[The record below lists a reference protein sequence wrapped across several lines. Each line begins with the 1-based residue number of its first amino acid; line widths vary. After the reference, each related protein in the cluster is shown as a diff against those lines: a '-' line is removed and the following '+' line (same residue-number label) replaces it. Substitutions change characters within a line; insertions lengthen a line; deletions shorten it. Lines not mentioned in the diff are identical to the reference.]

1 MIIFQ
6 YNPEMRI
13 MTPQTT
19 RIHVMANITAI
30 ITYHPTNNKIH
41 LDRIEVKWSKTKE
54 IPITPKDIAVF
65 SSMGECM
72 EGIATITLQHFPLKT
87 LNFSCNIHQTIYTST
102 YHILTHTYN
111 STLSPPV
118 TCSMKPHDN
127 RTNLFLPADMPP
139 MYINPYNSIP
149 HNQKIVEEQL
159 QQYHVTPQ
167 IDTFFH
173 NTYIEHYIQHPKAKH
188 TTKIHIETKYY
199 TQKMIITIP
208 TSTHE
213 HNIYQTPNMVPNVY
227 RKNILQILQKA
238 IDYLLNEQ
246 ESKFM
251 SQHTCIKD
259 ARTLIHYQ
267 QHIDEIITCMQK
279 QRALYQQYYRPPR

>member
-6 YNPEMRI
+6 YNPEIRI

-19 RIHVMANITAI
+19 HIRVLANITAI
-30 ITYHPTNNKIH
+30 ITHHPTTNKIH

-54 IPITPKDIAVF
+54 IPITPKDITVF

-72 EGIATITLQHFPLKT
+72 EGIAAITLQHFPLKT
-87 LNFSCNIHQTIYTST
+87 LTFSCNIHQTIYAST
-102 YHILTHTYN
+102 YHMLTYTYN

-118 TCSMKPHDN
+118 TCGMKPHDN
-127 RTNLFLPADMPP
+127 CTNLFLPADMLPIS
-139 MYINPYNSIP
+139 INPYNSIP
-149 HNQKIVEEQL
+149 YTQKIVEEHL
-159 QQYHVTPQ
+159 QQYHVPNQT
-167 IDTFFH
+167 DTFFH
-173 NTYIEHYIQHPKAKH
+173 NTYIEHYIHHPKTKH
-188 TTKIHIETKYY
+188 AMKIYIETKYY

-208 TSTHE
+208 THTHE
-213 HNIYQTPNMVPNVY
+213 KNIYQTPNMVPNVY

-246 ESKFM
+246 ESTFM

-259 ARTLIHYQ
+259 ARILIYYQ
-267 QHIDEIITCMQK
+267 QHIDEIIARMQE
-279 QRALYQQYYRPPR
+279 QRALYQQHYRPPR